1 MVSPSGL
8 RPLPISFPFILRHH
22 VGLVQE
28 VLEVLEDGFRSGGI
42 GVRLLSV
49 GGGFCGGWR
58 GHAGVVEE
66 VLDVLDEGF
75 GGGGVEVQFLV
86 ILHVGRRFCGGGRDG
101 ELPLLLTLGEW
112 RGLGFHAGGDPVVSD
127 REVLVVVDG
136 VDEVLD
142 GDVAYLLD

>member
-1 MVSPSGL
+1 MGL
-8 RPLPISFPFILRHH
+8 A
-22 VGLVQE
+22 QE
-28 VLEVLEDGFRSGGI
+28 VPKVLEDGFGGGGI
-42 GVRLLSV
+42 GVQLLVLLRV
-49 GGGFCGGWR
+49 GRGFCGGGR
-58 GHAGVVEE
+58 GLVGLAQEVPK
-66 VLDVLDEGF
+66 VLDDGF
-75 GGGGVEVQFLV
+75 RGGGIVVQLLV
-86 ILHVGRRFCGGGRDG
+86 LLRVGRGFCGGGRDG